1 MEDLNDLYLF
11 MRVIDAG
18 GFSAAERSTGI
29 PKSRLSR
36 RIAALETRLG
46 VRLIQRSA
54 HSFHATEV
62 GESVYRHAR
71 TIADEAEAV
80 RATVSQTLL
89 EPSGLIRVSSSLLTG
104 ELTLAGWL
112 GDFMNLHPKVRISLE
127 LSNRYVD
134 LLAERIDLAI
144 RFSTMPLDSADV
156 VARPI
161 GQSGMALVA
170 SPSFIAAHGEPAA
183 LEDLHRFPAL
193 AQGSIEAVRPWVFRD
208 ANGVTM
214 MHQPQARF
222 ITDNILALRE
232 AALRGTGLVQLP
244 IDACKEALRDG
255 ALRILLPQFASAGA
269 TVYAIYP
276 NRRGMTSAVR
286 TLISY
291 LEERFRTER
300 A

>member
-1 MEDLNDLYLF
+1 MEDLDDLYLF

-54 HSFHATEV
+54 HSFHATAI

-71 TIADEAEAV
+71 AIADEAEAV
-80 RATVSQTLL
+80 RATVSQTLA

-104 ELTLAGWL
+104 ELLLSGWL
-112 GDFMNLHPKVRISLE
+112 ADFMNLYPKVRISLD

-134 LLAERIDLAI
+134 LLEERIDLAI
-144 RFSTMPLDSADV
+144 RFSSMPLDSADI

-161 GQSGMALVA
+161 GQAGMVLVA
-170 SPSFIAAHGEPAA
+170 SPSFLAAHGEPDA
-183 LEDLHRFPAL
+183 LEDLGRFPAL
-193 AQGSIEAVRPWVFRD
+193 AQGSLEAIRPWVFKD
-208 ANGVTM
+208 ASGARL

-232 AALRGTGLVQLP
+232 AALRGAGLVQLP
-244 IDACKEALRDG
+244 TDACKDALRDG
-255 ALRILLPQFASAGA
+255 SLRILLPQLESVGA

-276 NRRGMTSAVR
+276 SRRGMTSAVR

-291 LEERFRTER
+291 LEERFQSS
-300 A
+300 

>member
-1 MEDLNDLYLF
+1 MEDLDDLYLF

-36 RIAALETRLG
+36 RIAALEARLG

-54 HSFHATEV
+54 HSFHATAI

-71 TIADEAEAV
+71 AIADEAEAL
-80 RATVSQTLL
+80 RATVSQTLA

-104 ELTLAGWL
+104 ELTLSGWL
-112 GDFMNLHPKVRISLE
+112 ADFMNLYPKVRISLD

-134 LLAERIDLAI
+134 LLEERIDLAI
-144 RFSTMPLDSADV
+144 RFSSMPLDSADI

-161 GQSGMALVA
+161 GQAGMALVA
-170 SPSFIAAHGEPAA
+170 SPSFLAAHGEPDA
-183 LEDLHRFPAL
+183 LEDLGRFSAL
-193 AQGSIEAVRPWVFRD
+193 AQGSLGAIRPWIFKD
-208 ANGVTM
+208 ANGVRL

-222 ITDNILALRE
+222 ISDNILALRE
-232 AALRGTGLVQLP
+232 AALRGAGLVQLP
-244 IDACKEALRDG
+244 TDACKDALRDG
-255 ALRILLPQFASAGA
+255 SLRVLLPQLESVGA

-276 NRRGMTSAVR
+276 SRRGMTSAVR

-291 LEERFRTER
+291 LEERFQ
-300 A
+300 AS